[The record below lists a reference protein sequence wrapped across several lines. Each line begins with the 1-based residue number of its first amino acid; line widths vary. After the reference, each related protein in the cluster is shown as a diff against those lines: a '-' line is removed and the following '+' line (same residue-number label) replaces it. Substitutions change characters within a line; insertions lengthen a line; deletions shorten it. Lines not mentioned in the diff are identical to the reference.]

1 MTHPLLELQGADTAA
16 DQLRHRRSHLPEAA
30 LVDDASGR
38 LRQWDAAVGAIRDRL
53 GRLEAGI
60 DDAESRTRDLDTR
73 KARLQAQLKTVIAP
87 REAEALQHQI
97 ATIDH
102 ERSELDDVGLA
113 ALDEQAGLDDE
124 LTALLGQEAALR
136 TALQEAEEAAAAAGA
151 SIDAELADLASR
163 LDGLRAAVEPD
174 HLRRYDRRRSLERV
188 AVSALVGARC
198 GGCHLDLSVAELG
211 EVRSAA
217 GSTDGVT
224 DCPQCGRL
232 LVV

>member
-1 MTHPLLELQGADTAA
+1 MTHPLLDLQSADTAA
-16 DQLRHRRSHLPEAA
+16 DQLRHRRNHLPEADR
-30 LVDDASGR
+30 VDEANDR
-38 LRQWDAAVGAIRDRL
+38 IRQWDAAVGAVRDRL
-53 GRLEAGI
+53 ARLEAEI
-60 DDAESRTRDLDTR
+60 DDAETRSGDLDTR

-97 ATIDH
+97 ATLDH
-102 ERSELDDVGLA
+102 ERSELDDVALA

-124 LTALLGQEAALR
+124 LTTLLGEESVLRASLEA
-136 TALQEAEEAAAAAGA
+136 AEEAAATERAA
-151 SIDAELADLASR
+151 IDAELADLASR
-163 LDGLRAAVEPD
+163 LDGLRAAVDPD
-174 HLRRYDRRRSLERV
+174 HLRRYDRRRSLERI

-217 GSTDGVT
+217 GSADGVT